1 MCTTRTLPLKSF
13 FREMT
18 RVLKPDGMLTIV
30 TDNLWYGKLLIRLVC
45 AMDMDTD
52 IDIDMDPTSCLTSCS
67 AGDRADDDHII
78 SSHYLQCASVDRQD
92 RKSSNNCVGSSGS
105 MQKKGPAFASSKDSD
120 WRVQDSAGGVHLFV
134 GRPGADAGHV
144 VDASSY
150 FDR

>member
-1 MCTTRTLPLKSF
+1 MPLKSF
-13 FREMT
+13 FREMI

-30 TDNLWYGKLLIRLVC
+30 TDNLWYGKLLIRLVS

-52 IDIDMDPTSCLTSCS
+52 MDTDIDMDPTSSLSSCS
-67 AGDRADDDHII
+67 AGARADDDHII
-78 SSHYLQCASVDRQD
+78 SSHHLQCASVDRQD
-92 RKSSNNCVGSSGS
+92 RKSSNSGG
-105 MQKKGPAFASSKDSD
+105 MQKKGPDIASSKDSD

-134 GRPGADAGHV
+134 GRPGADVGHV

>member
-1 MCTTRTLPLKSF
+1 MI
-13 FREMT
+13 

-30 TDNLWYGKLLIRLVC
+30 TDNLWYGKLLIRLVS
-45 AMDMDTD
+45 AMDIDIDT
-52 IDIDMDPTSCLTSCS
+52 DIDMDPSSSLSSCS

-92 RKSSNNCVGSSGS
+92 RKSSSSGV
-105 MQKKGPAFASSKDSD
+105 MQKKGSDTAASAKDSD

>member
-18 RVLKPDGMLTIV
+18 RVLKPDGMLSIV
-30 TDNLWYGKLLIRLVC
+30 TDNLWYGKLLIRLVS

-52 IDIDMDPTSCLTSCS
+52 IDMDPISSLTSCS

-105 MQKKGPAFASSKDSD
+105 MQKKGPASD

>member
-1 MCTTRTLPLKSF
+1 MKSF

-30 TDNLWYGKLLIRLVC
+30 TDNLWYGKLLIRLVS

-52 IDIDMDPTSCLTSCS
+52 NDIDMDPTSSLTSCS

-78 SSHYLQCASVDRQD
+78 SSHYLQCASIDRQD

-105 MQKKGPAFASSKDSD
+105 MQKKGPASD
-120 WRVQDSAGGVHLFV
+120 RRVQDSVGGVHLFV

>member
-1 MCTTRTLPLKSF
+1 
-13 FREMT
+13 MT

-30 TDNLWYGKLLIRLVC
+30 TDNLWYGQLLIRLVC

-52 IDIDMDPTSCLTSCS
+52 IDIDIDPTSSLTSCS

>member
-52 IDIDMDPTSCLTSCS
+52 IDIDIDPTSSLTSCS

>member
-1 MCTTRTLPLKSF
+1 
-13 FREMT
+13 MT

-52 IDIDMDPTSCLTSCS
+52 IDIDIDPTSSLTSCS